1 MMPITNTTIRLI
13 PIITEVIIKYMGNP
27 DKWMGAEDKLEDL
40 IDNKDDLPRLIDD
53 LNQEIHKTPY
63 RDSLG
68 RFILFKG
75 ITYGDLID
83 HIQNS
88 LQKFVQN
95 GKN

>member
-1 MMPITNTTIRLI
+1 MMTLINSTIRLI
-13 PIITEVIIKYMGNP
+13 PIISEVIIKYMNNP
-27 DKWMGAEDKLEDL
+27 DKWISREDKLEDL
-40 IDNKDDLPRLIDD
+40 IDNKEDLPRLIDD
-53 LNQEIHKTPY
+53 INQELYKTIY
-63 RDSLG
+63 RDSLS
-68 RFILFKG
+68 FISYKG